1 MENRVVIKSIAR
13 KPQPVFQKA
22 SLILVRELKM
32 IPKEEHK
39 DKEANTGE
47 GEMSN
52 IGITEKE
59 IQDWNFELRANNIS
73 MAEYSI
79 DMRKTKLEEFEKY
92 EAERREDRDKVTEE
106 RERANEAIE
115 TMNSYREW
123 INSLRESAND
133 NRERR
138 NKCREKANDMRESK
152 IQEKESGKQR
162 DRADEKMK
170 EDA

>member
-13 KPQPVFQKA
+13 KPKPVFHRA

-32 IPKEEHK
+32 ISKEEHK

-59 IQDWNFELRANNIS
+59 VQDWNFELRTNNIS
-73 MAEYSI
+73 MAEYNI
-79 DMRKTKLEEFEKY
+79 DVRKTKLEEFEKY

-106 RERANEAIE
+106 RERANEAKE
-115 TMNSYREW
+115 TMNSYREL

-133 NRERR
+133 NREKR
-138 NKCREKANDMRESK
+138 NKCREKANDMRES
-152 IQEKESGKQR
+152 IINEKESGKHS
-162 DRADEKMK
+162 EIEIETLK